1 LVIKRDPQ
9 EAAVRFSQSFFS
21 TFSRTLLVCVALA
34 TFPGCDQSN
43 KPAPTDGQNTTAS
56 DDGDP
61 EVIPGGL
68 PLGLDP
74 YAAKV
79 PADNLITPEKIEL
92 GKVLYF
98 DPRLSKDDTISCA
111 SCHDPQK
118 GYSNGTAFAT
128 GVGGAVGG
136 RSAPVI
142 TNRLF
147 STLQFWDGRSPSLED
162 QALGPIQNPIE
173 MAMSLDD
180 VVAKIA
186 KIPGYPE
193 LFNKAFG
200 TPEVN
205 SERIGKA
212 IATFE
217 RTIVSGN
224 SKFDR
229 HENGDANALNE
240 SETRGLAL
248 FRGKAKCSVCHTGFN
263 LTDEKYHNIGVGM
276 DAAEP
281 DPGRFAQ
288 TKKPE
293 DTGAF
298 KTGTLRDIVH
308 SAPYFRD
315 GSAKT
320 LEEVVDF
327 YDKGGTPNPHLSKN
341 IFKLNLTDQEKKD
354 LVAIMK
360 AFTGDTRTVS
370 KAPKL
375 PGK

>member
-1 LVIKRDPQ
+1 MQFIDRFAHRATLVG
-9 EAAVRFSQSFFS
+9 
-21 TFSRTLLVCVALA
+21 VALIVLA
-34 TFPGCDQSN
+34 AFLGCEKSD
-43 KPAPTDGQNTTAS
+43 KPAGGGDSGATTAS

-61 EVIPGGL
+61 KVIPGGL

-74 YAAKV
+74 YSAEV
-79 PADNLITPEKIEL
+79 PADNPITPEKIEL
-92 GKVLYF
+92 GKALYF
-98 DPRLSKDDTISCA
+98 DPRLSSDDTVSCA
-111 SCHDPQK
+111 SCHDPEK
-118 GYSNGTAFAT
+118 GYSNGEAFAT
-128 GVGGAVGG
+128 GVDGQVGG
-136 RSAPVI
+136 RAAPVI

-147 STLQFWDGRSPSLED
+147 SKTQFWDGRSPSLED

-173 MAMSLDD
+173 MNMTLEAA
-180 VVAKIA
+180 VAKIE

-200 TPEVN
+200 TNEVN

-217 RTIVSGN
+217 RTVVSGN

-229 HENGDANALNE
+229 FENGDTSALNE
-240 SETRGLAL
+240 SEKRGLEL
-248 FRGKAKCSVCHTGFN
+248 FRNKAKCSVCHTGFN

-276 DAAEP
+276 DAEKP
-281 DPGRFAQ
+281 DVGRFEV

-298 KTGTLRDIVH
+298 KTPTLRDIVH

-327 YDKGGTPNPHLSKN
+327 YDKGGIKNPHLSKN
-341 IFKLNLTDQEKKD
+341 IFELKLTDQEKAD

-375 PGK
+375 PGM

>member
-1 LVIKRDPQ
+1 MTL
-9 EAAVRFSQSFFS
+9 EAAV
-21 TFSRTLLVCVALA
+21 A
-34 TFPGCDQSN
+34 
-43 KPAPTDGQNTTAS
+43 
-56 DDGDP
+56 
-61 EVIPGGL
+61 
-68 PLGLDP
+68 
-74 YAAKV
+74 
-79 PADNLITPEKIEL
+79 KIE
-92 GKVLYF
+92 
-98 DPRLSKDDTISCA
+98 
-111 SCHDPQK
+111 
-118 GYSNGTAFAT
+118 
-128 GVGGAVGG
+128 
-136 RSAPVI
+136 
-142 TNRLF
+142 
-147 STLQFWDGRSPSLED
+147 
-162 QALGPIQNPIE
+162 
-173 MAMSLDD
+173 
-180 VVAKIA
+180 

-200 TPEVN
+200 TNEVN

-217 RTIVSGN
+217 RTVVSGN

-229 HENGDANALNE
+229 FENGDTSALNE
-240 SETRGLAL
+240 SEKRGLEL
-248 FRGKAKCSVCHTGFN
+248 FRNKAKCSVCHTGFN

-276 DAAEP
+276 DAEKP
-281 DPGRFAQ
+281 DVGRFEV

-298 KTGTLRDIVH
+298 KTPTLRDIVH

-327 YDKGGTPNPHLSKN
+327 YDKGGIKNPHLSKN
-341 IFKLNLTDQEKKD
+341 IFELKLTDQEKAD

-375 PGK
+375 PGM